1 MLLAHQKQNEN
12 IAEYILYMY
21 QMEDIIRAF
30 QFDLES
36 IVQHTVLPITDNTA
50 EIAEYRA
57 WYEGLIREMKAQR
70 IELKGHLAD
79 IQDLVIELSY
89 LNSTLL
95 TVYNDEKYKMLN
107 NQAVST
113 LEEFKVK
120 SNLQDKNT
128 IEILLHAMY
137 MKLLMR
143 LKKQEISS
151 ETEEAFDT
159 MRIQLAYLVKAY
171 HQMKNGTLSYLQN
184 WLLQNLRYNQY
195 LIFHSHQQ
203 IN

>member
-1 MLLAHQKQNEN
+1 MILAQQKQQEN
-12 IAEYILYMY
+12 IAEYLLYMY
-21 QMEDIIRAF
+21 QIEDIIRAF
-30 QFDLES
+30 QFDLET
-36 IVQHTVLPITDNTA
+36 IVQHTVLPLTQNEQEVEA
-50 EIAEYRA
+50 YRK
-57 WYEGLIREMKAQR
+57 WYEDLIRQMKAQR
-70 IELKGHLAD
+70 IEQKGHLAD
-79 IQDLVIELSY
+79 IQDIVIELSY
-89 LNSTLL
+89 LHNTLL

-107 NQAVST
+107 DQAVNT
-113 LEEFKVK
+113 LEEFKAK

-143 LKKQEISS
+143 LKKQEISA

-184 WLLQNLRYNQY
+184 
-195 LIFHSHQQ
+195 
-203 IN
+203 

>member
-36 IVQHTVLPITDNTA
+36 IVQHTVLPITDNEV
-50 EIAEYRA
+50 EIAEYRS

-95 TVYNDEKYKMLN
+95 TVYNDEKYKTLN

-113 LEEFKVK
+113 LEEFKAK

-128 IEILLHAMY
+128 IELLLHAMY

-184 WLLQNLRYNQY
+184 
-195 LIFHSHQQ
+195 
-203 IN
+203 

>member
-1 MLLAHQKQNEN
+1 MLAQQKQQEN
-12 IAEYILYMY
+12 IAEYLLYMY
-21 QMEDIIRAF
+21 QIEDIIRAF
-30 QFDLES
+30 QFELES
-36 IVQHTVLPITDNTA
+36 IVQHTVLPITENED
-50 EIAEYRA
+50 EITEYRS

-70 IELKGHLAD
+70 IEQKGHLAD
-79 IQDLVIELSY
+79 IQDIVIELSY
-89 LNSTLL
+89 LHSTLL
-95 TVYNDEKYKMLN
+95 TVYNDEKYKTLN

-113 LEEFKVK
+113 LEEFKAK

-143 LKKQEISS
+143 LKKQEISA

-159 MRIQLAYLVKAY
+159 LRIQLAYLVKSY

-184 WLLQNLRYNQY
+184 
-195 LIFHSHQQ
+195 
-203 IN
+203 

>member
-1 MLLAHQKQNEN
+1 MKNKQKSLKNWSKMLIAQQKQQEN
-12 IAEYILYMY
+12 IAEYIIYMY

-30 QFDLES
+30 QFDLDK
-36 IVQHTVLPITDNTA
+36 IVQYIVQPAVKTEHELADNKKWF
-50 EIAEYRA
+50 EDV
-57 WYEGLIREMKAQR
+57 IRQMKAQR
-70 IELKGHLAD
+70 LEQQGHLAD
-79 IQDLVIELSY
+79 IQDVVIELSY
-89 LNSTLL
+89 LHNTLL
-95 TVYNDEKYKMLN
+95 TVYNDDKYKTLN
-107 NQAVST
+107 EQGAT
-113 LEEFKVK
+113 TIDEFKSK
-120 SNLQDKNT
+120 SNLKDKNN

-184 WLLQNLRYNQY
+184 
-195 LIFHSHQQ
+195 
-203 IN
+203 

>member
-30 QFDLES
+30 QFELES
-36 IVQHTVLPITDNTA
+36 IVQHTVLPITDNA
-50 EIAEYRA
+50 SEIAEYRA

-70 IELKGHLAD
+70 IEQKGHLAD
-79 IQDLVIELSY
+79 IQDIVIELSY
-89 LNSTLL
+89 LHSTLL
-95 TVYNDEKYKMLN
+95 TVYNDEKYKTLHD
-107 NQAVST
+107 QAVTT
-113 LEEFKVK
+113 LEEFKAK

-143 LKKQEISS
+143 LKKQEISA

-159 MRIQLAYLVKAY
+159 MRIQLAYLVKSY

-184 WLLQNLRYNQY
+184 
-195 LIFHSHQQ
+195 
-203 IN
+203 

>member
-21 QMEDIIRAF
+21 QMEDIVRAF
-30 QFDLES
+30 QFELEP
-36 IVQHTVLPITDNTA
+36 IVQHTVLPITESEA
-50 EIAEYRA
+50 EITEYRS

-70 IELKGHLAD
+70 IEQKGHLAD

-159 MRIQLAYLVKAY
+159 MRIQLAYLVKSY

-184 WLLQNLRYNQY
+184 
-195 LIFHSHQQ
+195 
-203 IN
+203 

>member
-30 QFDLES
+30 QFDLSS
-36 IVQHTVLPITDNTA
+36 IVQHTVLPITQIEH
-50 EIAEYRA
+50 EIAEYHN
-57 WYEGLIREMKAQR
+57 WYEGLIRQMKAQR
-70 IELKGHLAD
+70 IEQKGHLAD
-79 IQDLVIELSY
+79 IQDIVIELSY
-89 LNSTLL
+89 LHSTLL
-95 TVYNDEKYKMLN
+95 TVYNDEKYKTLN
-107 NQAVST
+107 EQAIST
-113 LEEFKVK
+113 LDEFKAK

-128 IEILLHAMY
+128 VEILLHAMY

-143 LKKQEISS
+143 LKKQEISA

-184 WLLQNLRYNQY
+184 
-195 LIFHSHQQ
+195 
-203 IN
+203 